1 LDDEVVPANIMGLVS
16 GNTTK
21 GLRFSD
27 SSSLEIPH
35 ASKYQ
40 SFMREKAQIEVDFNK
55 RKEIIREQVTSVAKS
70 SKAQVVIDESLL
82 DEVCALVEY
91 PRAFSG
97 KFDEKYLKVPEE
109 ALISAMKSH
118 QKYFHMVDSKG
129 ALLPSFISVANIEST
144 NMNFIIQGNERVIRP
159 RLADSEFFWNQDKA
173 IRLDQ
178 RLEGLGSVYL
188 CNPWG
193 RWLTKQSELKS

>member
-1 LDDEVVPANIMGLVS
+1 LLDDEVVPANIMGLVS

-21 GLRFSD
+21 GLRSSD

-35 ASKYQ
+35 ASEYE

-70 SKAQVVIDESLL
+70 SEAQVVIDELLL

-97 KFDEKYLKVPEE
+97 KL
-109 ALISAMKSH
+109 MK
-118 QKYFHMVDSKG
+118 
-129 ALLPSFISVANIEST
+129 NI
-144 NMNFIIQGNERVIRP
+144 
-159 RLADSEFFWNQDKA
+159 
-173 IRLDQ
+173 
-178 RLEGLGSVYL
+178 
-188 CNPWG
+188 
-193 RWLTKQSELKS
+193 